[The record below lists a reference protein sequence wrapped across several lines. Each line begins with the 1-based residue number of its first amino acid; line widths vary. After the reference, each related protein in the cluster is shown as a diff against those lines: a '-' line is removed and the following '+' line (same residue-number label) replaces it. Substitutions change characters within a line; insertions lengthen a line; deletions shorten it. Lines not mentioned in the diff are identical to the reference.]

1 MTTVEERTNGS
12 VAQDI
17 AVTIVDTDVHP
28 LPVSAEVLKSYAPA
42 EWKDKLWPTGNAVS
56 PVPHFYDTPDS
67 YKTMSLRVD
76 ASPPG
81 GGVAG
86 SDPDFAAKQLLIDA
100 GVSIALLEPMCDA
113 QLPQA
118 EHILKATHNDWLAD
132 VWLGDNNWHGRWRG
146 TDTTP
151 SASTITGTARAPVSW
166 TGSGSK
172 SHSWTTLGPRS
183 SGSDPPRRSHLSCSW
198 EAASVLARRSRL
210 HWRSQA

>member
-1 MTTVEERTNGS
+1 MQEKA

-76 ASPPG
+76 ASPAG

-86 SDPDFAAKQLLIDA
+86 SDPDFAAKQLLVDA
-100 GVSIALLEPMCDA
+100 GR
-113 QLPQA
+113 
-118 EHILKATHNDWLAD
+118 EHRTAGAD
-132 VWLGDNNWHGRWRG
+132 VRCAAAAGRTRPQG
-146 TDTTP
+146 HP
-151 SASTITGTARAPVSW
+151 QRLAGRRMAR
-166 TGSGSK
+166 
-172 SHSWTTLGPRS
+172 
-183 SGSDPPRRSHLSCSW
+183 
-198 EAASVLARRSRL
+198 
-210 HWRSQA
+210 

>member
-1 MTTVEERTNGS
+1 MTTVEERTNDS

-28 LPVSAEVLKSYAPA
+28 LPVSGEVLKSYAPA
-42 EWKDKLWPTGNAVS
+42 EWKDKVLPTGNAVC

-86 SDPDFAAKQLLIDA
+86 SDPDFAAKQLLVDA

-118 EHILKATHNDWLAD
+118 EPVLKATHNDWLAD
-132 VWLGDNNWHGRWRG
+132 VWLRAEKLHRRVRG
-146 TDTTP
+146 
-151 SASTITGTARAPVSW
+151 GQRA
-166 TGSGSK
+166 
-172 SHSWTTLGPRS
+172 
-183 SGSDPPRRSHLSCSW
+183 
-198 EAASVLARRSRL
+198 
-210 HWRSQA
+210 